1 MGNKVFTYKLSTFIN
16 ASHAVRW
23 PDEMEAEHRHT
34 WELILNIR
42 PITAGKL
49 LKIDDIEE
57 VIEASLQTFS
67 GRFLNDMSRFDN
79 VNPTLEN
86 FTEILFDDLTQA
98 LSEISMQLIELS
110 VGNSPTR
117 FYHITLED
125 S

>member
-1 MGNKVFTYKLSTFIN
+1 M
-16 ASHAVRW
+16 RW

-98 LSEISMQLIELS
+98 LSGISMQLVELS

-125 S
+125 N

>member
-34 WELILNIR
+34 WELILNIQ

-98 LSEISMQLIELS
+98 LSGISMQLVELS

-125 S
+125 N

>member
-34 WELILNIR
+34 WELILNIQ

-86 FTEILFDDLTQA
+86 FTVILFDDLTQA
-98 LSEISMQLIELS
+98 LSGISMQLVELS

-117 FYHITLED
+117 FYHTYFGR
-125 S
+125 

>member
-23 PDEMEAEHRHT
+23 LDEMEAEHRHT

-98 LSEISMQLIELS
+98 LSGISMQLVELS

>member
-23 PDEMEAEHRHT
+23 PDELEAEHRHT
-34 WELILNIR
+34 WELILNIQ

-98 LSEISMQLIELS
+98 LSGISMQLVELS

-125 S
+125 N

>member
-86 FTEILFDDLTQA
+86 FTEFLFDDLTQA
-98 LSEISMQLIELS
+98 LSGISMQLVELS

>member
-23 PDEMEAEHRHT
+23 PDEIEAEHRHT

-67 GRFLNDMSRFDN
+67 GRFLNDTSRFDN

-98 LSEISMQLIELS
+98 LSGISMQLVELS

-125 S
+125 N

>member
-49 LKIDDIEE
+49 PKIDDIEE

-67 GRFLNDMSRFDN
+67 GRFLNDMSCFDN

-98 LSEISMQLIELS
+98 LSGISMQLVELS

-125 S
+125 N

>member
-42 PITAGKL
+42 PFIAGKL

-98 LSEISMQLIELS
+98 LSGISMQLVELS

-125 S
+125 N

>member
-1 MGNKVFTYKLSTFIN
+1 MGNKVFTYKVSTFIN

-98 LSEISMQLIELS
+98 LSGISMQLVELS

-125 S
+125 N

>member
-86 FTEILFDDLTQA
+86 FTEILFDDLMQA
-98 LSEISMQLIELS
+98 LSGISMQLVELS

-125 S
+125 N

>member
-98 LSEISMQLIELS
+98 LSGISMQLVELS

-125 S
+125 N

>member
-23 PDEMEAEHRHT
+23 PEEMEAEHRHT

-98 LSEISMQLIELS
+98 LSGISMQLVELS

-125 S
+125 N

>member
-98 LSEISMQLIELS
+98 LSEISMQLVELS

-125 S
+125 N

>member
-23 PDEMEAEHRHT
+23 PDEMEPEHRHT

-98 LSEISMQLIELS
+98 LSEISMQLVELS

-125 S
+125 N

>member
-98 LSEISMQLIELS
+98 LSEISMQLVELS

>member
-42 PITAGKL
+42 PFIAGKL

-67 GRFLNDMSRFDN
+67 GRFLNEMSRFDN

-98 LSEISMQLIELS
+98 LSGISMQLVELS

-117 FYHITLED
+117 FYNITLED